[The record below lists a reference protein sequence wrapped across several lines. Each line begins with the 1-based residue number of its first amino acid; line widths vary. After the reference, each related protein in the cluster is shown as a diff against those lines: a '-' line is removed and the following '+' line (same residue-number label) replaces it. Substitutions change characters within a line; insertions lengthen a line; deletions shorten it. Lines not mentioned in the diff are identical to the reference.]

1 MRAAIRRRGNGED
14 ANIRQARQLPGQHWL
29 TKTPCAIVKLIP
41 VVEVS
46 AGGGRLGT
54 ASCLD
59 CGRPPAR
66 AQGAVAGNG
75 LRCETSAMSDTSV
88 QTRAGLWTAP
98 GTLARPRADGR
109 LECLACAH
117 RCALGEKQTGRCGV
131 RHREGD
137 RLLVPAGYVAA
148 RHVRA
153 IETNTVYHVLP
164 GVPAL
169 TFGMY
174 GCDLACPY
182 CQNARISQALRDG
195 GEVAP
200 TPITAGALVD
210 EAVAAGC
217 GAVCA
222 AYNEPMIA
230 AEWVRSVFT
239 AARAR
244 GLATVVVSDGNTTPE
259 ALAYLR
265 PATDVYRVDLKA
277 FTETQYARLGG
288 RLSTVLEA
296 IGTARALGYWVEVV
310 TLVVPGFNDDLAG
323 LRALARALAGIDPGM
338 PWHLNAFQP
347 RYRWRDRP
355 PQSAPLLMA
364 AAGSAYAR
372 GLRHV
377 YVGNLTHAAPA
388 FEQTRC
394 PACHAVVITRQNYR
408 VLDTRLVDGRCP
420 DCGSAVGGLWA
431 RPARVA
437 AA

>member
-1 MRAAIRRRGNGED
+1 MPRAA
-14 ANIRQARQLPGQHWL
+14 
-29 TKTPCAIVKLIP
+29 
-41 VVEVS
+41 
-46 AGGGRLGT
+46 
-54 ASCLD
+54 
-59 CGRPPAR
+59 
-66 AQGAVAGNG
+66 
-75 LRCETSAMSDTSV
+75 
-88 QTRAGLWTAP
+88 LWTAP
-98 GTLARPRADGR
+98 GALARPRADGR

-117 RCALGEKQTGRCGV
+117 GCLLGDGQTGRCGV
-131 RHREGD
+131 RHRDGD
-137 RLLVPAGYVAA
+137 RLLVPFGYVAA
-148 RHVRA
+148 RHVRP

-195 GEVAP
+195 GDVDP
-200 TPITAGALVD
+200 TPMTAGTLVD
-210 EAVAAGC
+210 EAEAAGC
-217 GAVCA
+217 RAVCA

-230 AEWVRSVFT
+230 AEWVRAVFT

-244 GLATVVVSDGNTTPE
+244 GLVTVVVSDGNTTAE

-265 PATDVYRVDLKA
+265 PATDVYRVDLKG
-277 FTETQYARLGG
+277 FTEPQYAQLGG
-288 RLSTVLEA
+288 RLGTVLDA

-323 LRALARALAGIDPGM
+323 LRGLARTLVAIDPEM

-355 PQSAPLLMA
+355 PPSPALLLT

-377 YVGNLTHAAPA
+377 YVGNLSDRTSAL
-388 FEQTRC
+388 EQTRC
-394 PACHAVVITRQNYR
+394 PACHAGLVTRQNYR
-408 VLDTRLVDGRCP
+408 VLDVRLVDGRCP
-420 DCGSAVGGLWA
+420 GCRTAVAGLWA
-431 RPARVA
+431 APARA
-437 AA
+437 ATE

>member
-1 MRAAIRRRGNGED
+1 MPRAE
-14 ANIRQARQLPGQHWL
+14 
-29 TKTPCAIVKLIP
+29 
-41 VVEVS
+41 
-46 AGGGRLGT
+46 
-54 ASCLD
+54 
-59 CGRPPAR
+59 
-66 AQGAVAGNG
+66 
-75 LRCETSAMSDTSV
+75 
-88 QTRAGLWTAP
+88 LWTTP
-98 GTLARPRADGR
+98 GTLARLRGDGR
-109 LECLACAH
+109 LECVACAH
-117 RCALGEKQTGRCGV
+117 GCLLGDGQTGRCGV
-131 RHREGD
+131 RHRDGG
-137 RLLVPAGYVAA
+137 RLLVPFGYVAA
-148 RHVRA
+148 RHVRP
-153 IETNTVYHVLP
+153 IETNTVYHVVP
-164 GVPAL
+164 GAAAL

-195 GEVAP
+195 GEVDPVPVSAS
-200 TPITAGALVD
+200 ALVD

-230 AEWVRSVFT
+230 AEWVRAVFA

-244 GLATVVVSDGNTTPE
+244 GLVTVVVSDGNTTAE

-277 FTETQYARLGG
+277 FTEPQYAQLGG
-288 RLSTVLEA
+288 RLATVLDA

-323 LRALARALAGIDPGM
+323 LRGLARALVAIDPEI

-355 PQSAPLLMA
+355 APSAALLVA

-377 YVGNLTHAAPA
+377 YVGNLGDRAPA
-388 FEQTRC
+388 LEQTRC
-394 PACHAVVITRQNYR
+394 PACHAVLVTRQDYR
-408 VLDTRLVDGRCP
+408 ALDVRLVDGRCP
-420 DCGSAVGGLWA
+420 ACDTAVAGLWA
-431 RPARVA
+431 SPARA
-437 AA
+437 AAA